1 MNNPQLPTQVTLVA
15 TPDTQVAP
23 LSGLYE
29 TLNSFPL
36 LGGIEEDLPQQP
48 LRSAD
53 EVCVQGYP
61 DSGGSRFRSDVL
73 AADRGLQL
81 RRHHRWGLTATVS

>member
-1 MNNPQLPTQVTLVA
+1 MNIPQLPTQVTLVA

-36 LGGIEEDLPQQP
+36 LGGLEEDLPQHP
-48 LRSAD
+48 FD
-53 EVCVQGYP
+53 VQIAAP
-61 DSGGSRFRSDVL
+61 SPSDHFGRQR
-73 AADRGLQL
+73 AAARGL
-81 RRHHRWGLTATVS
+81 TVPVMTSSTPTSPSSRS

>member
-1 MNNPQLPTQVTLVA
+1 MNSPQLPTQVTLVA

-36 LGGIEEDLPQQP
+36 LGGFEEDLPQHPFDVQIAAPSPSDDFGASGLP
-48 LRSAD
+48 L
-53 EVCVQGYP
+53 
-61 DSGGSRFRSDVL
+61 
-73 AADRGLQL
+73 
-81 RRHHRWGLTATVS
+81 GLTVPVMTSSTPTSPSSRS

>member
-1 MNNPQLPTQVTLVA
+1 MNSPQLPTQVTLVA

-36 LGGIEEDLPQQP
+36 LGGFEEDLPQHPFDVQIAAGGR
-48 LRSAD
+48 LVVSAARL
-53 EVCVQGYP
+53 VC
-61 DSGGSRFRSDVL
+61 
-73 AADRGLQL
+73 
-81 RRHHRWGLTATVS
+81 